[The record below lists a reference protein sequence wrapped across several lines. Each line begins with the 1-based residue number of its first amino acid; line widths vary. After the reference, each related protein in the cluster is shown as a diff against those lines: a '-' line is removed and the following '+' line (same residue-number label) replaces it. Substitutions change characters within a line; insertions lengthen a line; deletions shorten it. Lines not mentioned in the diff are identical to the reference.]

1 MYFKEQL
8 KDQIDNP
15 DYLKLVEEKARA
27 AWEKQNYF
35 TLYSNIYSALSLRMK
50 LNLLGLD
57 YVKDGKKENLHLIK
71 ERYGIHNNNYDS
83 YFELNKRNAL
93 IAQEHARWN
102 AYHLVSEFM
111 PLRKD
116 EIEMSLNEDKVK
128 FATKNL
134 LTKRHA
140 CLTTYYGLDELSSYL
155 ASEAS
160 KALNK
165 PVSKEEY
172 DLYIYDCA
180 LIESSVEVLQE
191 LGYSVREK

>member
-1 MYFKEQL
+1 
-8 KDQIDNP
+8 
-15 DYLKLVEEKARA
+15 
-27 AWEKQNYF
+27 
-35 TLYSNIYSALSLRMK
+35 
-50 LNLLGLD
+50 
-57 YVKDGKKENLHLIK
+57 
-71 ERYGIHNNNYDS
+71 
-83 YFELNKRNAL
+83 
-93 IAQEHARWN
+93 
-102 AYHLVSEFM
+102 M

-160 KALNK
+160 KTLNK
-165 PVSKEEY
+165 QVSKEEY